1 MEFSPDTMI
10 DVGLSVAG
18 YLAAGALWMVL
29 YTLFTGKQRATSTA
43 TSASAVSADP
53 STRIAIG
60 EAVRERKSLQFVD
73 LRGSRTASPKSAP
86 LPETGPRADQYRR
99 NRADVIRMAREML
112 KDGRPRDQV
121 RELLPISE
129 GELAL
134 LANE

>member
-29 YTLFTGKQRATSTA
+29 YTLFTGRRRAEAMAPAGMGSDTA
-43 TSASAVSADP
+43 T
-53 STRIAIG
+53 RMAIG
-60 EAVRERKSLQFVD
+60 DAVREKKSLQFVD
-73 LRGSRTASPKSAP
+73 LRGSKPVTQKTSAEF
-86 LPETGPRADQYRR
+86 LAGPRADQYRR
-99 NRADVIRMAREML
+99 NRAEVIRMAREML
-112 KDGRPRDQV
+112 KDGRPREQV

-134 LANE
+134 LATE